1 MFSELRMSKMSF
13 QELDIKMEP
22 EDKENLLYLV
32 VHTHTHTTNI
42 VAMWCIKK
50 IFSCTLHNLPGF
62 VAIQP
67 METGE
72 EKASWPMDRP

>member
-42 VAMWCIKK
+42 VAM
-50 IFSCTLHNLPGF
+50 
-62 VAIQP
+62 
-67 METGE
+67 
-72 EKASWPMDRP
+72 